1 MTSLGRTLHR
11 LDADRSRTVIQEVR
25 HGRITPLSAGVVR
38 DRIDAVRG
46 YLRAVGVARG
56 DRCALI
62 AQNSADWIAVTLAL
76 RAEGVV
82 SVPLQVQR
90 PFDEL
95 ARILDQA
102 EPRLV
107 CSDDPDLLRRLAAHS
122 ATDVHWATVDE
133 VTRARGSTHSTSSGQ
148 AGPPRA
154 VLINARPEP
163 VEGRADDLVA
173 IIYTSGTSG
182 EPKGAMLTARGVEH
196 VIACAGARLD
206 SLAIADKPERVFHYL
221 PFCFAGSWILMLTS
235 LSRDTVLS
243 VSLDPRTSL
252 IEDLAVAE
260 PHYALNVPLVL
271 ERIRSRGLAQIA
283 SQPSVVRWALA
294 TPPLKPLLHRQ
305 IRRRFGSRLRG
316 LICGSAPLARDTQEW
331 FQSIGISVYQVYGLT
346 ETTAVCTI
354 DLESRADVVAGR
366 VGHAI
371 DEVEMRCDESGEIL
385 ARGPNVFAGYWRNPQ
400 ATARVL
406 VDGWLRTGDHGD
418 GDAQGNWR
426 IGGRVDNLIV
436 RPNGHKVAPER
447 IEELLAARLPSAQQV
462 VLVDDPGTGLLAV
475 VSGDVPD
482 TELSAAV
489 AWVND
494 RVAPHE
500 TIRGT
505 RIHREPFT
513 IDNGML
519 TANGKIKRDRVA
531 AWSRSAPINAALSAT
546 A

>member
-1 MTSLGRTLHR
+1 MTSLDRTLHR

-25 HGRITPLSAGVVR
+25 HGSITPLSAGVIR
-38 DRIDAVRG
+38 DRMDAARG
-46 YLRAVGVARG
+46 YLRRIGAARG
-56 DRCALI
+56 DRCVLI
-62 AQNSADWIAVTLAL
+62 AQNSADWIAFTLAL

-82 SVPLQVQR
+82 TVPLQVQR

-95 ARILDQA
+95 VRILDQA

-107 CSDDPDLLRRLAAHS
+107 CSDDADLLRRLATHS
-122 ATDVHWATVDE
+122 ATDVQWATVDE
-133 VTRARGSTHSTSSGQ
+133 VTRARGSTSS
-148 AGPPRA
+148 PRA
-154 VLINARPEP
+154 VPNYARPEP
-163 VEGRADDLVA
+163 AEGRAESPDDLVA

-196 VIACAGARLD
+196 VIACAAARLD
-206 SLAIADKPERVFHYL
+206 SLAIGEKPEQVFHYL
-221 PFCFAGSWILMLTS
+221 PFSFAGSWILMLTS

-252 IEDLAVAE
+252 IEDLAAAE

-271 ERIRSRGLAQIA
+271 ERIRSRVQAQLSA
-283 SQPSVVRWALA
+283 QPSVVRWALNA
-294 TPPLKPLLHRQ
+294 PPLKPLLHRQ

-316 LICGSAPLARDTQEW
+316 LICGSAPLARETQEW
-331 FQSIGISVYQVYGLT
+331 FQSIGIPVYQVYGLT

-354 DLESRADVVAGR
+354 DLESQADVVAGR

-371 DEVEMRCDESGEIL
+371 DEVELRRDESGEIL
-385 ARGPNVFAGYWRNPQ
+385 ARGPNIFAGYWRNPQ

-418 GDAQGNWR
+418 GDSHGNWR

-447 IEELLAARLPSAQQV
+447 IEELLAGRLPSAQQV
-462 VLVDDPGTGLLAV
+462 VVVDEPATGLLAV
-475 VSGDVPD
+475 VSGDVSD
-482 TELSAAV
+482 AELSAAV
-489 AWVND
+489 AWVNG

-500 TIRGT
+500 TIRGS

-519 TANGKIKRDRVA
+519 TANGKIKRDRVI
-531 AWSRSAPINAALSAT
+531 AWSRRAPLEAGSAPALTAT